1 MQNNDFK
8 LVALPTMEII
18 YMRTSNNWRILLEF
32 WVTLT
37 PFLSWWQSIFFK
49 RTYRLHYLWTH
60 FYKNCFSGFRYV
72 FLFCIKIKGT
82 HAHFQSNTWQEHVAG
97 DSQYTRYF
105 NSFLNCGF
113 KKTLKI
119 ITTHLHLFIKYNTAL
134 YVVLQV
140 FDMVE
145 HCGRNSVSFL
155 TWPSPTPV
163 KD

>member
-1 MQNNDFK
+1 MLNNDFK

-32 WVTLT
+32 WVTFT

-60 FYKNCFSGFRYV
+60 FYKSCFSGFRYV
-72 FLFCIKIKGT
+72 
-82 HAHFQSNTWQEHVAG
+82 FQSNTWQEHVVG

-119 ITTHLHLFIKYNTAL
+119 ITTHLHLLIKYNAAL
-134 YVVLQV
+134 YVVLKV
-140 FDMVE
+140 FDRVK
-145 HCGRNSVSFL
+145 HCGRNSASFL